1 MSGERRTL
9 QNYAYWSS
17 RKTHES
23 PPGPGPTLDYL
34 QRSSSWWW
42 YIASAARITRRWLLR
57 RRSYR
62 GAPMHRATSYVN
74 ARAARNAAA
83 RARPSSIRH
92 GAATASALCRFLL
105 RVLRSPMSQPCRV
118 ELPEDFGKAQ
128 KCSETNANKLQ
139 HDATRNR
146 SQNSKKCLILL
157 VPGERIE
164 LATDGLQSRASFA
177 LLQ

>member
-42 YIASAARITRRWLLR
+42 VYCERCPH
-57 RRSYR
+57 Y
-62 GAPMHRATSYVN
+62 APMAFAAPVISWGADAPSDKLRQC
-74 ARAARNAAA
+74 ARCKECGGK
-83 RARPSSIRH
+83 ARPSSIRH

-146 SQNSKKCLILL
+146 SQNSKKCSILL
-157 VPGERIE
+157 VPGARFHQPP
-164 LATDGLQSRASFA
+164 D
-177 LLQ
+177 